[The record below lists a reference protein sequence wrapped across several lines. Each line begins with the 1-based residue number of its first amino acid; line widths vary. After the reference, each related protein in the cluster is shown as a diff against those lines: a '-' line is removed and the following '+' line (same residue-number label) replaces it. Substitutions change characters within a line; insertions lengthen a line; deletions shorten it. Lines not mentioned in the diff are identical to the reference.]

1 MQIGKLDHVNVRTTQ
16 LNTLIDWYTNVL
28 GMHAGDRP
36 NFPFPG
42 AWMYAGENA
51 AVHLVGVDGRPG
63 AGSESRLKLEHFAF
77 SATGGAEFEV
87 KLKAMGMQYK
97 RVDIPEFNLYQINL
111 WDPDG
116 NHIHIDFPAD
126 ENLTAE

>member
-16 LNTLIDWYTNVL
+16 LDTMIEWYTSVL
-28 GMHAGDRP
+28 GLRSGERP

-42 AWMYAGENA
+42 AWMYAGESA
-51 AVHLVGVDGRPG
+51 VVHLVGIDGTP
-63 AGSESRLKLEHFAF
+63 AVGSETQLKLEHFAL
-77 SATGGAEFEV
+77 SATGCSTFV
-87 KLKAMGMQYK
+87 KNLDTRGIAYQRGELQ
-97 RVDIPEFNLYQINL
+97 DFNIIQINV

-126 ENLTAE
+126 E